1 MSDGD
6 TNEVRDPSGMTWHVA
21 EDDLRAYG
29 RGELAAPM
37 LWSADTHLMACARCR
52 GSSPR

>member
-29 RGELAAPM
+29 LGELAAPM